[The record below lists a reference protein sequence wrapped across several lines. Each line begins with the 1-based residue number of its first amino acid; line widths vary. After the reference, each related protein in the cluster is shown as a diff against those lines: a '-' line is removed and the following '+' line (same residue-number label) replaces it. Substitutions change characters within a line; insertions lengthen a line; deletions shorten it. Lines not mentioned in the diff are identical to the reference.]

1 MADPGASGAV
11 EGIKARMRSRGV
23 DLDQYLERVTNS
35 WESTPRGFGFTCK
48 DDAQWHA
55 LLKALTTSSNFGVDT
70 GLGASQH
77 PGVSFREIS
86 KPDSAHITMTSRP
99 DSKTGATCS
108 IHVDSVSP
116 VLGRD
121 PGGKAIY
128 DCGTALQHV
137 FTDLL
142 HTPLIV
148 PSSDNGLVLG
158 FRFKW
163 P

>member
-1 MADPGASGAV
+1 MADPGASGTVAS
-11 EGIKARMRSRGV
+11 IKARMRSRGI

-35 WESTPRGFGFTCK
+35 WDSTPRGFGFTCK
-48 DDAQWHA
+48 DKAQWQA
-55 LLKALTTSSNFGVDT
+55 LLSALTTSSNFAVDT

-77 PGVSFREIS
+77 PGVSFREVS
-86 KPDSAHITMTSRP
+86 PLDSAHITMTSRP

-121 PGGKAIY
+121 QGGKAVY
-128 DCGTALQHV
+128 DCGRALQHV
-137 FTDLL
+137 FSDLL

-148 PSSDNGLVLG
+148 PSRDGFVFG
-158 FRFKW
+158 FRF